1 MTQSQLLLTKK
12 SLLGAVAIKSGKR
25 KLLQAITTPFSRHLP
40 ENSIFGHFS
49 PFVIPPPLLLT
60 KLLSQGAATMI
71 YTEREQLQAITT
83 PLFLPYASNSIFGH
97 FWPFVFAHCKQL
109 QF

>member
-97 FWPFVFAHCKQL
+97 FSPFVSAHG
-109 QF
+109 